1 MLTAVKLALIFVHRW
16 LGVALCLFFL
26 IWFPSAIGMMYWDF
40 PTVTPQDRLAKSAAL
55 DAATIV
61 LSPARAFATLHT
73 DQKPSEIRLDTFDA
87 RPVYRFR
94 IGRNERVVYADTG
107 EVRGD
112 ASADTMRRVAASWTG
127 QSIQTPRVQSV
138 DAIDQWTVQG
148 PLRNLRPLWKFSWP
162 DGQQVYVAQPTGEVV
177 QYTTTASRIGAY
189 LGPIPHWLY
198 FTPLRQRQLAWT
210 RVVVWSSGIATVAAA
225 IGLVI
230 ALWVSLPLKRIPYRG
245 QKRWHTIFGL
255 IFGVSVMTW
264 AFSGMLSMEP
274 FPTERSPAPPP
285 FRLRSA
291 PAVDAFATRDPRDA
305 IRALAPRRVKEL
317 ELTSMMGEPTVV
329 ATLDGGVI
337 ETIPSLD
344 STRLNSAVTVAGAT
358 ATTIDDYDAY
368 YRDRR
373 RERPLPVILAQLH
386 DVDATRYY
394 IDPRTAAV
402 VASYSSRGW
411 MNRWLYHGLHSLDF
425 PWLYNRRPLWDV
437 VVIAFMLGGT
447 ALSVTSVILAWR
459 VVTPRL

>member
-1 MLTAVKLALIFVHRW
+1 
-16 LGVALCLFFL
+16 
-26 IWFPSAIGMMYWDF
+26 
-40 PTVTPQDRLAKSAAL
+40 
-55 DAATIV
+55 
-61 LSPARAFATLHT
+61 
-73 DQKPSEIRLDTFDA
+73 
-87 RPVYRFR
+87 
-94 IGRNERVVYADTG
+94 
-107 EVRGD
+107 
-112 ASADTMRRVAASWTG
+112 G

-255 IFGVSVMTW
+255 MFGVSVMTW

-373 RERPLPVILAQLH
+373 RERPLPVMLAQLH
-386 DVDATRYY
+386 EPLAVSRPPFARLPVALQSPAAVGRRRDRLHARRHGAQRHVGDPGVARRYSTIVIWIASCAFHAATIVFPLDAT
-394 IDPRTAAV
+394 A
-402 VASYSSRGW
+402 G
-411 MNRWLYHGLHSLDF
+411 
-425 PWLYNRRPLWDV
+425 
-437 VVIAFMLGGT
+437 
-447 ALSVTSVILAWR
+447 
-459 VVTPRL
+459 